1 MFKSIFLISFVFLL
15 LSGCESVKQRDA
27 RVVKD
32 NCSPGNYVN
41 WVRAGRN
48 ECLSMKIF
56 GTGYKL
62 DKKINN
68 PKTLLI
74 YISGDHPLKYD
85 SQLPYSKR
93 QRQNMGNDTLLMLL
107 TRPGYSIDGN
117 ISTGNGHEGYAY
129 YSQKNID
136 TLMLAV
142 KNLRK
147 YYKPEKVL
155 LVGNSSGASAVTL
168 MLSSRYSYD
177 IDYAVVSSCPCSFF
191 EWAGVKNNA
200 SNSLDPIDTIYDLA
214 KNTRL
219 HLFVGSEDTNTSAE
233 FTQSFF
239 YKAKKAG
246 LRNVEMTIVEGAKHN
261 QTKISN
267 PVLTKIQQ
275 IISL

>member
-15 LSGCESVKQRDA
+15 LSGCESVKQRNA
-27 RVVKD
+27 RIVKEE
-32 NCSPGNYVN
+32 CSPGNYVN

-56 GTGYKL
+56 GTGHKL

-85 SQLPYSKR
+85 SQLPYNKQ
-93 QRQNMGNDTLLMLL
+93 QRQNMGNDTLLVLL
-107 TRPGYSIDGN
+107 ARPGYGVDGN
-117 ISTGNGHEGYAY
+117 ISTGNGHDGYAY

-147 YYKPEKVL
+147 YYQPEKVL

-168 MLSSRYSYD
+168 MLSSLYSYV
-177 IDYAVVSSCPCSFF
+177 IDYSIISSCPCSFF
-191 EWAGVKNNA
+191 EWAGVNKNA
-200 SNSLDPIDTIYDLA
+200 SNSLDPIDVIYKLD
-214 KNTRL
+214 KNIRL
-219 HLFVGSEDTNTSAE
+219 YLFVGSKDTNTSAK

-239 YKAKKAG
+239 YKAKRLG
-246 LRNVEMTIVEGAKHN
+246 LRNVEMTIVRGAKHN
-261 QTKISN
+261 QTKTSR
-267 PVLTKIQQ
+267 PVLAKIQQ